1 MGMAK
6 GTWNFTAC
14 NWLKNVAPSKL
25 GVLFANLA
33 IQVGMV
39 MKEVELRRN
48 KKNLRKNKSHDF

>member
-14 NWLKNVAPSKL
+14 NWLINVSPSKL
-25 GVLFANLA
+25 GALFANLV
-33 IQVGMV
+33 IRVGIV